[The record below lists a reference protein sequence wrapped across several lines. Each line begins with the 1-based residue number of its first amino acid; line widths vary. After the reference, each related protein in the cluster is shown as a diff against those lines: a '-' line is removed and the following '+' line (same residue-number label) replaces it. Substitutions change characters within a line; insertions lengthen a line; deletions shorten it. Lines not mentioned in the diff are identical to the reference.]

1 MFKYRMKGTVALLF
15 ALLMLCSGVLFAT
28 SHSGGKHKLV
38 IQVSSGDQQTQ
49 TIALNNAV
57 NLQRELGPDNIAIE
71 IVAYGPGL
79 SLLTD
84 KSTQKQRVESLAMQE
99 ITFSACGNTMKK
111 VEKKSGKKPVLIEGV
126 QVVPAGVLRIMQL
139 QDEFELV
146 ALDYCVT
153 FEVSPPAWQ
162 DARCRY
168 RSATIAGELRV
179 AGDDEDND
187 DGHTGS
193 QPGFAPVR
201 SRGPRS
207 TSSSVALGAT
217 STTARGE

>member
-139 QDEFELV
+139 QEQGY
-146 ALDYCVT
+146 AYIR
-153 FEVSPPAWQ
+153 P
-162 DARCRY
+162 
-168 RSATIAGELRV
+168 
-179 AGDDEDND
+179 
-187 DGHTGS
+187 
-193 QPGFAPVR
+193 
-201 SRGPRS
+201 
-207 TSSSVALGAT
+207 
-217 STTARGE
+217 